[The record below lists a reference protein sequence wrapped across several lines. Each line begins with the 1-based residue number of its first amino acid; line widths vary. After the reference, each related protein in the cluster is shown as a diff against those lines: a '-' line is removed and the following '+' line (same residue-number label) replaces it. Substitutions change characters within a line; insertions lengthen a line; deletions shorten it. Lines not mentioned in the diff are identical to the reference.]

1 MAMVSITELLSRQLS
16 RNDDNHP
23 NRFSLAIQDD
33 WIALFPRYDVFSIQ
47 ASSSLIC
54 YYALGSPSFGLKDWG
69 DLVILRF
76 RLCRNTL
83 QDRNLP
89 TSNFAKRNPL
99 SFERCNQYPR
109 DSRVLAACV
118 SVSVPVKTYSKHPYT
133 FAWKNVVD
141 EESSWLFI
149 HPRSTICIPNPR
161 SLSKNHLLTPVTGN
175 PWKLAERPR
184 TITHV
189 TMTYSRQPAQYTSR
203 KCKRQRP
210 RGTTARYDLI
220 PVVLDGLEA
229 APTSF
234 IYATTHSYRNYQWRL
249 LRHCLR
255 LSPRWDR
262 SSTPLS
268 VVILSTKLPVI
279 VLSKVLQA

>member
-141 EESSWLFI
+141 LPGVTLSVQELERCPWTQDLNFGGRSGEEE
-149 HPRSTICIPNPR
+149 
-161 SLSKNHLLTPVTGN
+161 KLLTE
-175 PWKLAERPR
+175 K
-184 TITHV
+184 
-189 TMTYSRQPAQYTSR
+189 
-203 KCKRQRP
+203 
-210 RGTTARYDLI
+210 AR
-220 PVVLDGLEA
+220 
-229 APTSF
+229 
-234 IYATTHSYRNYQWRL
+234 
-249 LRHCLR
+249 
-255 LSPRWDR
+255 
-262 SSTPLS
+262 
-268 VVILSTKLPVI
+268 
-279 VLSKVLQA
+279 